1 LSVPRAEYGDIRE
14 KALFYKAFTH
24 HFAAGDTF
32 VLTGPTSWESE
43 GVKRYRTEIVAER
56 IQFGPKRQG
65 EAGETDGDAMS
76 ADRPDQVP
84 READQRM
91 DDDVPF

>member
-1 LSVPRAEYGDIRE
+1 MSVPRAEYGDIRE

-65 EAGETDGDAMS
+65 EEGETDDGSRS
-76 ADRPDQVP
+76 ADRHDPAP
-84 READQRM
+84 LGAEQRM
-91 DDDVPF
+91 DDEVPF